1 LLHRSL
7 PANAIACLLQRQT
20 SLNQKIQTSELDGFL
35 SFAAAMQL
43 RLVWSRGESN
53 SRPNKQL
60 KSFLHAYFLIE
71 FSI

>member
-1 LLHRSL
+1 MQL
-7 PANAIACLLQRQT
+7 PVFCKDKRLKIK
-20 SLNQKIQTSELDGFL
+20 KIQTSELDGFL